1 MLGWRAELQE
11 RWANRTA
18 LPLSEAE
25 RRFLRAVAETLQ
37 RALNAEAVI
46 LFGSTA
52 RGEATP
58 ESDIDL
64 LIVAPISG
72 NFYQRMAAA
81 RRALRPLR
89 QGRAITP
96 IVLSPEEFE
105 RLVQERNAFIGSVLR
120 EGVLIQ

>member
-1 MLGWRAELQE
+1 
-11 RWANRTA
+11 
-18 LPLSEAE
+18 
-25 RRFLRAVAETLQ
+25 LRAVAETLQ

>member
-1 MLGWRAELQE
+1 MLGWRAKLQE
-11 RWANRTA
+11 RWTNCTA
-18 LPLSEAE
+18 LPLGEAE
-25 RRFLRAVAETLQ
+25 RRFLCDIAETLQ

-46 LFGSTA
+46 LFGSMA

-64 LIVAPISG
+64 LILAPVLG

-105 RLVQERNAFIGSVLR
+105 RLVRERNAFIESVLR
-120 EGVLIQ
+120 EGVLVR